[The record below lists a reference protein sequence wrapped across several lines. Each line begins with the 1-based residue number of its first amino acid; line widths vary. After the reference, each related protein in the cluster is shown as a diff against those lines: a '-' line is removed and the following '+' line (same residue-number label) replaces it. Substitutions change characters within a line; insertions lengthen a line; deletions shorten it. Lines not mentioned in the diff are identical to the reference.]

1 VVGADEPLAEWE
13 RELLEEPQKKAEEQA
28 QQPARAAAE

>member
-13 RELLEEPQKKAEEQA
+13 RELLEDGEKKKDEEPVAVPAE
-28 QQPARAAAE
+28 